1 MNPNQHNPSGLNGSY
16 NPNGGQQNFQDQNFQ
31 QNYPNNQGQQGGYDQ
46 QAQQFMNNMPN
57 QEVINM
63 GISTGTKIFQDRV
76 TQMMPGA
83 SQFWMLLKSYF
94 QVLRQ

>member
-1 MNPNQHNPSGLNGSY
+1 MNPNQQNPSGLNGSY
-16 NPNGGQQNFQDQNFQ
+16 NPNGGQQNFQDQN
-31 QNYPNNQGQQGGYDQ
+31 YPNNQGQQGYDQ

-94 QVLRQ
+94 QVLKGII